1 MNFKTFYKQQ
11 LVESGFFDYPLP
23 QDLDGRRLF
32 YYVTL
37 DERGKTTRIKKAVN
51 QTHQGMCDV
60 FDEEASDMFETIT
73 GHVDYHKAIQCTL
86 EIFWVAYDE
95 TSPITPERAAELF
108 KHDLHHLKNVPGVWN
123 VLSVNSEYT
132 STGEALFLA
141 TLEVDIATARQQQ
154 IQNNLKDVDT
164 TGFEDLL

>member
-1 MNFKTFYKQQ
+1 MNFKEFYRQQ

-23 QDLDGRRLF
+23 EDIDGKRLF
-32 YYVTL
+32 YYVSI
-37 DERGKTTRIKKAVN
+37 DQRGKTTRIKKA
-51 QTHQGMCDV
+51 THNHQDMCDV
-60 FDEEASDMFETIT
+60 FDEEESDMFETIS
-73 GHVDYHKAIQCTL
+73 GHVDYDRAIQCTL

-123 VLSVNSEYT
+123 VLSVNSEHT

-141 TLEVDIATARQQQ
+141 TLEVDVTAIRQQQ
-154 IQNNLKDVDT
+154 IQKDLQNADT